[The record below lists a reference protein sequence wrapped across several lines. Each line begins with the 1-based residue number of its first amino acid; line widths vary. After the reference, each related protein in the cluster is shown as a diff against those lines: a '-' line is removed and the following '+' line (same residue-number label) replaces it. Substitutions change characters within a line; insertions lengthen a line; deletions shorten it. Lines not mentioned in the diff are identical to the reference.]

1 MHFGCVFTEER
12 KKGSHRCHHPETSGP
27 DPKEAEA
34 GCVLSPG
41 QETTAKETPCARRLS
56 SCAIDIQSLYVK
68 ATVP

>member
-41 QETTAKETPCARRLS
+41 QETTAKETPRA
-56 SCAIDIQSLYVK
+56 
-68 ATVP
+68 